1 MDYINNETG
10 EVFAV
15 EDTTL
20 ANLCEGDVDM
30 AFKAELKKLVATMN
44 EGDKG
49 AISIA
54 IKLYKTRGV
63 DNDICVA
70 IETQIGTK
78 YPKVTMKDDNP
89 KRIDENGKLVQ
100 HVRIN
105 MFDGEQVKE

>member
-1 MDYINNETG
+1 MDYINKETG
-10 EVFAV
+10 ETFAV
-15 EDTTL
+15 EDATL

-63 DNDICVA
+63 DKDICVA

-100 HVRIN
+100 RVQTN